1 MGEEKKRKLRLS
13 HELNASNSK
22 LLHFDDGNPLL
33 ILHQPI
39 LLTRGK
45 VKSSNISRRRLITAD
60 SSQPQLIQRKPVTF
74 RELDLPSRRH
84 RNTQDPLDDELYLTF
99 HRRMR
104 KDERSVALSDKS
116 KLQFDI
122 DNLRGQLELLNQHD
136 WVKHLPLMVH
146 LNDRNDYDELVK
158 KRNMA
163 RKEIQKTLEK
173 FQDWEARCVSHA
185 ATVKNFLKGNIGLGD
200 EDDSDGLILSRS
212 ISSLAKERAA
222 LRIALHGMPVRLVLR
237 NGYDLLAM
245 PHRKPRVVPTG
256 TS

>member
-1 MGEEKKRKLRLS
+1 MGEEKRRKLRLN
-13 HELNASNSK
+13 HELNSPNSK
-22 LLHFDDGNPLL
+22 LLHFEDGNPLL
-33 ILHQPI
+33 TQHQPI
-39 LLTRGK
+39 LLMRGGK
-45 VKSSNISRRRLITAD
+45 LPPDLIKQCLSSDT
-60 SSQPQLIQRKPVTF
+60 SQPQLIKRNPVIF

-84 RNTQDPLDDELYLTF
+84 RNTQDPLDDEKYLTF
-99 HRRMR
+99 HRKMR
-104 KDERSVALSDKS
+104 KDERSVALTDKS

-146 LNDRNDYDELVK
+146 LNDRNDYDELTK

-163 RKEIQKTLEK
+163 KKEIQKTLEK
-173 FQDWEARCVSHA
+173 FQDWEARSASHA

-200 EDDSDGLILSRS
+200 EDDSDGLILTRS
-212 ISSLAKERAA
+212 LCSLAKERAA
-222 LRIALHGMPVRLVLR
+222 LRIALHGMPVRIVLR

-245 PHRKPRVVPTG
+245 PHRKPRIVPTG